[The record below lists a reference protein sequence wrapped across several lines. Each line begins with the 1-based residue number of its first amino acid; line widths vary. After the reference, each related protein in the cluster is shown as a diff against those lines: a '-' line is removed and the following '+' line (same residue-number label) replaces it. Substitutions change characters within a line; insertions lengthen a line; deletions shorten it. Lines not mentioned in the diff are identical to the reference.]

1 MLDHYIL
8 FTSLKKQSWVLLDFL
23 NLDFFLTLFDP
34 PIFDVVGVPV
44 MRDSE
49 IMYAEDLQQEGS
61 QCASSSSSSSH
72 KGMDLLER
80 DQVFS
85 YSEP

>member
-1 MLDHYIL
+1 MALDVGSLYPLYFIEKTKLGFIRL
-8 FTSLKKQSWVLLDFL
+8 FKFR
-23 NLDFFLTLFDP
+23 LFSYS